1 MLHQDIKSP
10 GPLELKNQARLH
22 LCWKQSI
29 KRVVCLSTQ
38 RCFNVIMDQSK
49 MQANDKLYGG
59 IELPTKIIGSST
71 KHRDYQARTW
81 VNDGG

>member
-10 GPLELKNQARLH
+10 DPLGQKNQAKLH

-38 RCFNVIMDQSK
+38 RRFNEIMGQNLK
-49 MQANDKLYGG
+49 
-59 IELPTKIIGSST
+59 TK
-71 KHRDYQARTW
+71 
-81 VNDGG
+81 